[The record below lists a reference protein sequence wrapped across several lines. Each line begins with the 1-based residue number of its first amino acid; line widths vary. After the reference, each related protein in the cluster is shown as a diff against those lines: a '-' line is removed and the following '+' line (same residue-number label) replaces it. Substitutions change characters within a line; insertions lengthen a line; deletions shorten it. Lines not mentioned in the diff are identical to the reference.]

1 MDVSTQ
7 IGNRP
12 GTQDGATDW
21 ITFQRNDAEAPDFIT
36 EAREGPDFE
45 EGTMKKLL
53 AMAVAASALAMA
65 APAAAQSWQSI
76 NERQANLDARID
88 AGVRSGDLTRNEAV
102 RLRAE
107 FRDLARLEARYRS
120 SYGLSPAERRDLDM
134 RFDRLSAQIRYE
146 RNDWQDRDRY
156 DRSWRPINQRQR
168 MLENRIDRG
177 IRDGRLTR
185 SEAYRLRAE
194 FDDIARLE
202 ARYRRGGLSYQERR
216 DLDRRFDRLDGRLT
230 AWLNDRDR
238 RYG

>member
-1 MDVSTQ
+1 
-7 IGNRP
+7 
-12 GTQDGATDW
+12 
-21 ITFQRNDAEAPDFIT
+21 
-36 EAREGPDFE
+36 
-45 EGTMKKLL
+45 
-53 AMAVAASALAMA
+53 MA

-88 AGVRSGDLTRNEAV
+88 AGVRSGDLTRNEAM

-134 RFDRLSAQIRYE
+134 RFDRLSAQIRFE

-185 SEAYRLRAE
+185 NEAYRLRAE
-194 FDDIARLE
+194 FNDIARLE

-238 RYG
+238 RWG